1 MSGVTRREEGAGG
14 RSHMTTHLL
23 LLLRLDLPPLA
34 VCSSHVLF
42 AFADVTRQKT
52 DLIHR
57 WQVLRVC
64 FSLFYPASIRH
75 KTTSLRAALSPHQL
89 VFKQRALFVLNSP
102 HPDNLCSNFNSL
114 LQLGQSEK
122 VTQTT
127 IKCFQILDTVQ
138 TGSNPLCRPTSI
150 AWMMSKDQTNLVK
163 VNILVKEGCCDRPD
177 DTVLCFRL
185 CLNI

>member
-1 MSGVTRREEGAGG
+1 MSRLSGVTRREEGAGG

-23 LLLRLDLPPLA
+23 LLLRLDLPPPV

-102 HPDNLCSNFNSL
+102 QITWCSNFNSP
-114 LQLGQSEK
+114 LQLGQSDK
-122 VTQTT
+122 VTQT
-127 IKCFQILDTVQ
+127 ILRDICQYQKLSNFGHCTNWLKSPLPSYLHCLDDVQ
-138 TGSNPLCRPTSI
+138 RSNEFGKGKLPFHLS
-150 AWMMSKDQTNLVK
+150 
-163 VNILVKEGCCDRPD
+163 
-177 DTVLCFRL
+177 
-185 CLNI
+185 

>member
-1 MSGVTRREEGAGG
+1 
-14 RSHMTTHLL
+14 MTTHLL

-102 HPDNLCSNFNSL
+102 QITWCSNLNSP
-114 LQLGQSEK
+114 LQLGQSDK
-122 VTQTT
+122 VTQT
-127 IKCFQILDTVQ
+127 ILRDICQYQKLSTFGHCTNWLKSPLPSYLHCLDDVQ
-138 TGSNPLCRPTSI
+138 RSNEFGKGKLPFHLS
-150 AWMMSKDQTNLVK
+150 
-163 VNILVKEGCCDRPD
+163 
-177 DTVLCFRL
+177 
-185 CLNI
+185 